1 MTIFPHELATL
12 NPRNNQGICSKFPS
26 KYLMANHDQPVTLRL
41 KNHVIHP
48 IFNRYEHL
56 LTSITPWLK
65 IGIRPGT
72 ICSILMA
79 VSMAATF
86 VGPQVRTR

>member
-1 MTIFPHELATL
+1 VTIFPHELATL
-12 NPRNNQGICSKFPS
+12 NPRNNLGICSKFPI
-26 KYLMANHDQPVTLRL
+26 KYLMANHDQPVTLKL
-41 KNHVIHP
+41 KNHIIHP

-72 ICSILMA
+72 ICSVLVA